1 MSMKSVVIW
10 VFTLLIVALS
20 ILGRGIY
27 ANLMESMAMSDKLIG
42 INRSLLNKTS
52 ALQKEVAVLNIEL
65 LKTEVEKLD
74 QKMIGLDATLAIVQ
88 HIADNNPSN
97 VKAKQIISKIRLE
110 FQETEIY
117 QEEKIKKLI
126 YARSLFMRDYLF

>member
-1 MSMKSVVIW
+1 MKSVVIW

-126 YARSLFMRDYLF
+126 YARSVFMKNYLF